1 MRITHLNTYGVI
13 GGAARA
19 AYRLHQGLCAAG
31 HESRMLALYKS
42 CSDPT
47 VLEFMPPRDIA
58 TRLRRRLKRQ
68 AQERAIRELAARPR
82 GSSPFSDDRSQHG
95 ADVLQQLPES
105 DVLNLHWI
113 AEFIDYR
120 SFFQELPQNLPVV
133 WTLHDM
139 NAFTGGCHYDGG
151 CGKFA
156 GECGACPQ
164 LGSSYHRD
172 LSERI
177 WQRKRTAFDSLRPQ
191 QLHLVTPSRWLAE
204 EVRRSA
210 LLRCRVVTVI
220 PNGVDVGVF
229 QPRDRLAARRRFGIP
244 REARTVLFVA
254 DSAAEKRKGLTTL
267 LEALKGISKDGD
279 LLFIALGSGLTGE
292 RLGDQF
298 KTMEPIHDESDL
310 SFLYSAADVF
320 VLPSLQ
326 DNLPNTAIEALAC
339 GIPTIGS
346 NVGGIAE
353 VIRAGRTG
361 LVFAPGDSDAL
372 KQALVALLGEPQRRA
387 WMAEESRRIAEE
399 EYSSEVQAR
408 RYVDLYESMIGAS
421 PSSATR

>member
-1 MRITHLNTYGVI
+1 
-13 GGAARA
+13 
-19 AYRLHQGLCAAG
+19 
-31 HESRMLALYKS
+31 
-42 CSDPT
+42 
-47 VLEFMPPRDIA
+47 
-58 TRLRRRLKRQ
+58 
-68 AQERAIRELAARPR
+68 
-82 GSSPFSDDRSQHG
+82 
-95 ADVLQQLPES
+95 
-105 DVLNLHWI
+105 
-113 AEFIDYR
+113 
-120 SFFQELPQNLPVV
+120 
-133 WTLHDM
+133 
-139 NAFTGGCHYDGG
+139 
-151 CGKFA
+151 
-156 GECGACPQ
+156 
-164 LGSSYHRD
+164 
-172 LSERI
+172 
-177 WQRKRTAFDSLRPQ
+177 
-191 QLHLVTPSRWLAE
+191 LAE

-346 NVGGIAE
+346 NVGGI